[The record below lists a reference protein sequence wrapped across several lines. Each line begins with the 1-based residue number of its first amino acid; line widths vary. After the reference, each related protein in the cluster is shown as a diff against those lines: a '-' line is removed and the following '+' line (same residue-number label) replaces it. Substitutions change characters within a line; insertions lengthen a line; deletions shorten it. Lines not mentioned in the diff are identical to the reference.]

1 MDLSKYTLKD
11 VVVTAMKSEVES
23 RAVYE
28 KLADRVKN
36 FMLKD
41 RLKFLAGEEAKH
53 YRFFE
58 EFYAKEF
65 PGEEVVLPDENPV
78 PLPAVHVYD
87 EAMPISEVISSAME
101 AELTAH
107 DFYIDMAG
115 LFADRVE
122 TRNMLLYIAKM
133 ELGHYKLLE
142 HEKELAEEFETFD
155 VDWPMVHEGP

>member
-1 MDLSKYTLKD
+1 MDLSKYSLKD
-11 VVVTAMKSEVES
+11 VVLTAMKSEVES

-28 KLADRVKN
+28 KLADRVRN

-41 RLKFLAGEEAKH
+41 RLEFLAGEETKH

-58 EFYAKEF
+58 GLYGKEF

-78 PLPAVHVYD
+78 PLPSVLVYD
-87 EAMPISEVISSAME
+87 EEMPISEVVTGAMD
-101 AELTAH
+101 AELVAR
-107 DFYIDMAG
+107 DFYTAMAG
-115 LFADRVE
+115 LFADREE

>member
-58 EFYAKEF
+58 GFYAKEF

-78 PLPAVHVYD
+78 PLPAVLVYD

-101 AELTAH
+101 AELAAR
-107 DFYIDMAG
+107 DFYTEMAG
-115 LFADRVE
+115 LFADRVK

>member
-1 MDLSKYTLKD
+1 MDLSKYGLND
-11 VVVTAMKSEVES
+11 VVLTAMKSEIES

-28 KLADRVKN
+28 KLADRVRN

-41 RLKFLAGEEAKH
+41 RLKFLADEETKH

-58 EFYAKEF
+58 EFYGKEF
-65 PGEEVVLPDENPV
+65 PGEGIVLPDENPI
-78 PLPAVHVYD
+78 PLPSVLVYD
-87 EAMPISEVISSAME
+87 EGIPISEVISSAMD
-101 AELTAH
+101 AELAAR
-107 DFYIDMAG
+107 DFYTDMAG
-115 LFADRVE
+115 LFTGREE

-142 HEKELAEEFETFD
+142 HEKELADEFETFD

>member
-11 VVVTAMKSEVES
+11 VVLTAMKSEVES

-78 PLPAVHVYD
+78 PLPSVLVYD
-87 EAMPISEVISSAME
+87 EAMPISGVMAGAMD
-101 AELTAH
+101 AELAAR
-107 DFYIDMAG
+107 DFYTAMAG

-133 ELGHYKLLE
+133 ELGHYELLKVE
-142 HEKELAEEFETFD
+142 SESLERFEETNIHIPFI
-155 VDWPMVHEGP
+155 HEGP